1 MWATIVSALRNH
13 VEWWE
18 WVSGLGGRQWP
29 ALTLRSHEG
38 CPGLPEDVDPG
49 S

>member
-13 VEWWE
+13 VERWK
-18 WVSGLGGRQWP
+18 WVSSPEGRQWP

-38 CPGLPEDVDPG
+38 LSGPPEDVDPG